1 MAKASSRHSRRATT
15 RKAHLVFARTN
26 YLILIASVALV
37 VVGYTVMRMENEVDG
52 FLSLFVAPIL
62 ILGGYLGV
70 IAAIL
75 WRPKEAEGE
84 AA

>member
-1 MAKASSRHSRRATT
+1 MAKPSRRRSRRPA
-15 RKAHLVFARTN
+15 RKALLVFARTN
-26 YLILIASVALV
+26 YLILTASVVFIVL
-37 VVGYTVMRMENEVDG
+37 GYAIMRVENAVDG
-52 FLSLFVAPIL
+52 FLSLYVAPLL

-75 WRPKEAEGE
+75 WRPKEDVEGE